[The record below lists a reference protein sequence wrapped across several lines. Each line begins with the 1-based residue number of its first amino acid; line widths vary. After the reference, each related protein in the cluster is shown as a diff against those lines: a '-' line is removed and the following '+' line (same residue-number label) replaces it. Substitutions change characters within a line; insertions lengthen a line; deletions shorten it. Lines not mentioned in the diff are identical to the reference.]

1 MRRGYLRAILAT
13 AERELTIVELFSILY
28 QFADVFAFLIL
39 SAAGLA
45 IVFGM
50 MGVIN
55 MAHGEFIM
63 CGAYV
68 TVGLVHA
75 GLPLPLAQLCGTITA
90 GLVGVL
96 VEVLIV
102 RRFYKRPL
110 DSLLATWGL
119 SLIVTQSMLIIVG
132 SSVAG
137 IGTPQG
143 SFSVGQY
150 TFSSYRLVL
159 FAGSLATLAAIYF
172 IFMRT
177 RFGVH
182 ARATMQNPQIA
193 QALGVKVGT
202 VYAASFGIGAALAGF
217 CGALYAPT
225 MTLIPTMGATFIVE
239 SFVTVVVGGANVLL
253 GTAPAGM
260 LLAAV
265 RMTLNAWAGQTVG
278 QIGMLI
284 AVILII
290 RLLPEGISGYL
301 TRQKR

>member
-1 MRRGYLRAILAT
+1 MF
-13 AERELTIVELFSILY
+13 AEIFSFFY

-55 MAHGEFIM
+55 MAHGELIM

-75 GLPLPLAQLCGTITA
+75 GFPLPLAQLCGTLAA
-90 GLVGVL
+90 GLIGAAVEWSL
-96 VEVLIV
+96 VRKL
-102 RRFYKRPL
+102 YKRPL

-119 SLIVTQSMLIIVG
+119 SLIVTQGMLLVFG
-132 SSVAG
+132 STLTGV
-137 IGTPQG
+137 GTPEG
-143 SFSVGQY
+143 SFMVGDY
-150 TFSSYRLVL
+150 TFSVYRMVL
-159 FAGSLATLAAIYF
+159 FAAAVAVLGGIYF

-182 ARATMQNPQIA
+182 ARATMQNASIA
-193 QALGVKVGT
+193 QATGVRVGR
-202 VYAASFGIGAALAGF
+202 VYALSFGIGAALAGL

-225 MTLIPTMGATFIVE
+225 MTLIPTMGAAFLVE
-239 SFVTVVVGGANVLL
+239 AFVTVVVGGANVLL

-260 LLAAV
+260 LLAV
-265 RMTLNAWAGQTVG
+265 IRTGLNGWGGQIVG
-278 QIGMLI
+278 QIGMLL
-284 AVILII
+284 AVIVVI
-290 RLLPEGISGYL
+290 RILPEGVSGWL
-301 TRQKR
+301 ARKTR

>member
-1 MRRGYLRAILAT
+1 MT
-13 AERELTIVELFSILY
+13 PMPAEIFSFIY
-28 QFADVFAFLIL
+28 QLADVFAFLIL

-45 IVFGM
+45 IIFGM

-55 MAHGEFIM
+55 MAHGELIM
-63 CGAYV
+63 AGAYV

-75 GLPLPLAQLCGTITA
+75 GLPLALAQLCGTVTA
-90 GLVGVL
+90 GLIGVVLERL
-96 VEVLIV
+96 VV

-119 SLIVTQSMLIIVG
+119 SLVITQGMLIVFG
-132 SSVAG
+132 SSLAG
-137 IGTPQG
+137 IGTPAG

-159 FAGSLATLAAIYF
+159 FGGAVAALAFIYV

-177 RFGVH
+177 RFGIH
-182 ARATMQNPQIA
+182 ARATMQNAAIA
-193 QALGVKVGT
+193 QALGVKVGS
-202 VYAASFGIGAALAGF
+202 VYAISFGIGAALAGL

-253 GTAPAGM
+253 GTAPAGL

-265 RMTLNAWAGQTVG
+265 RTALNAGYGQIVG

-284 AVILII
+284 SVILII
-290 RLLPEGISGYL
+290 RLLPEGISGL
-301 TRQKR
+301 LARRGR

>member
-1 MRRGYLRAILAT
+1 MS
-13 AERELTIVELFSILY
+13 AEVFSVFY

-68 TVGLVHA
+68 TVGLVNL
-75 GLPLPLAQLCGTITA
+75 GVPLPIAQIAAAITA
-90 GLVGVL
+90 GLIGVV
-96 VEVLIV
+96 VEYLIV

-119 SLIVTQSMLIIVG
+119 SLIVTQSMLLIVG
-132 SSVAG
+132 SSVRG
-137 IGTPQG
+137 IGTPEG
-143 SFSVGQY
+143 SFAIGAY

-159 FAGSLATLAAIYF
+159 FAAAVAVLVGLYIV
-172 IFMRT
+172 FMKT
-177 RFGVH
+177 RFGVI
-182 ARATMQNPQIA
+182 ARATMQNA
-193 QALGVKVGT
+193 AMARALGARTGRI
-202 VYAASFGIGAALAGF
+202 YAISFGIGAGLAGL

-225 MTLIPTMGATFIVE
+225 MTLIPTMGATFVVE
-239 SFVTVVVGGANVLL
+239 SFVTVVIGGANVLL
-253 GTAPAGM
+253 GTAPAAL
-260 LLAAV
+260 LLAAI
-265 RMTLNAWAGQTVG
+265 RMTLNASYGQIIG
-278 QIGMLI
+278 QIGMLV

-290 RLLPEGISGYL
+290 RVLPEGLSSVLVRRG
-301 TRQKR
+301 R

>member
-1 MRRGYLRAILAT
+1 VF
-13 AERELTIVELFSILY
+13 AEIFSFFY

-75 GLPLPLAQLCGTITA
+75 GFPLPLAQLCGTLAA
-90 GLVGVL
+90 GLIGVAVEWSL
-96 VEVLIV
+96 VRKL
-102 RRFYKRPL
+102 YKRPL

-119 SLIVTQSMLIIVG
+119 SLIVTQGMLLVFG
-132 SSVAG
+132 STLTGV
-137 IGTPQG
+137 GTPEG
-143 SFSVGQY
+143 SFVVGDY
-150 TFSSYRLVL
+150 TFSVYRMVL
-159 FAGSLATLAAIYF
+159 FAAAVAVLGGIYF

-182 ARATMQNPQIA
+182 ARATMQNASIA
-193 QALGVKVGT
+193 QATGVRVGR
-202 VYAASFGIGAALAGF
+202 VYALSFGIGAALAGL

-225 MTLIPTMGATFIVE
+225 MTLMPTMGAAFLVE
-239 SFVTVVVGGANVLL
+239 AFVTVVVGGANVLL
-253 GTAPAGM
+253 GTAPAGI
-260 LLAAV
+260 LLAV
-265 RMTLNAWAGQTVG
+265 IRTGLNGWGGQIVG
-278 QIGMLI
+278 QIGMLL
-284 AVILII
+284 AVIVVI
-290 RLLPEGISGYL
+290 RILPEGVSGWL
-301 TRQKR
+301 ARKTR

>member
-1 MRRGYLRAILAT
+1 MI
-13 AERELTIVELFSILY
+13 AEIFSIVY

-68 TVGLVHA
+68 TVGLVH
-75 GLPLPLAQLCGTITA
+75 GGVPLPLAQLG
-90 GLVGVL
+90 GVL
-96 VEVLIV
+96 AAAVIGVVVEVLIV
-102 RRFYKRPL
+102 RKFYSRPL

-119 SLIVTQSMLIIVG
+119 SLVVTQGMLIVVG

-137 IGTPQG
+137 IGTPPG
-143 SFSVGQY
+143 SFTVGEYSFSV
-150 TFSSYRLVL
+150 YRLVL
-159 FAGSLATLAAIYF
+159 FGGALAALALIYV

-182 ARATMQNPQIA
+182 ARATMQNPRMA
-193 QALGVKVGT
+193 QSLGVRVGRI
-202 VYAASFGIGAALAGF
+202 YGLSFGIGAGLAGL

-253 GTAPAGM
+253 GTAPAGL
-260 LLAAV
+260 LLAGV
-265 RMTLNAWAGQTVG
+265 RTALNAWAGQIVG
-278 QIGMLI
+278 QIGMLL
-284 AVILII
+284 AVIIII
-290 RLLPEGISGYL
+290 RLLPEGVSGFL
-301 TRQKR
+301 ARRSR

>member
-1 MRRGYLRAILAT
+1 VF
-13 AERELTIVELFSILY
+13 AEIFSFFY

-75 GLPLPLAQLCGTITA
+75 GFPLPLAQLCGTLAA
-90 GLVGVL
+90 GLIGVAVEWSL
-96 VEVLIV
+96 VRKL
-102 RRFYKRPL
+102 YKRPL

-119 SLIVTQSMLIIVG
+119 SLIVTQGMLLVFG
-132 SSVAG
+132 STLTGV
-137 IGTPQG
+137 GTPEG
-143 SFSVGQY
+143 SFVVGDY
-150 TFSSYRLVL
+150 TFSVYRMVL
-159 FAGSLATLAAIYF
+159 FAAAVAVLGGIYF

-182 ARATMQNPQIA
+182 ARATMQNASIA
-193 QALGVKVGT
+193 QATGVRVGR
-202 VYAASFGIGAALAGF
+202 VYALSFGIGAALAGL

-225 MTLIPTMGATFIVE
+225 MTLIPTMGAAFLVE
-239 SFVTVVVGGANVLL
+239 AFVTVVVGGANVLL
-253 GTAPAGM
+253 GTAPAGIF
-260 LLAAV
+260 LAV
-265 RMTLNAWAGQTVG
+265 IRTGLNGWGGQIVG
-278 QIGMLI
+278 QIGMLL
-284 AVILII
+284 AVIVVI
-290 RLLPEGISGYL
+290 RILPEGVSGWL
-301 TRQKR
+301 ARKTR

>member
-1 MRRGYLRAILAT
+1 MLA
-13 AERELTIVELFSILY
+13 ELFSFLY

-45 IVFGM
+45 IIFGM

-55 MAHGEFIM
+55 MAHGELIM

-75 GLPLPLAQLCGTITA
+75 GLPLPLAQLCGVAAA
-90 GLVGVL
+90 GLAGMVI
-96 VEVLIV
+96 EVLLV
-102 RRFYKRPL
+102 RRLYERPL

-119 SLIVTQSMLIIVG
+119 SLLVTQTMLIVFG
-132 SSVAG
+132 SSLAG

-143 SFSVGQY
+143 SFVVGPY
-150 TFSSYRLVL
+150 TFSSYRVVL
-159 FAGSLATLAAIYF
+159 FGGAVGALLAIYLV
-172 IFMRT
+172 FMRT

-182 ARATMQNPQIA
+182 ARATMQNAAIA
-193 QALGVKVGT
+193 QALGVKVGR
-202 VYAASFGIGAALAGF
+202 VYSLSFGFGAALAGL

-253 GTAPAGM
+253 GTAPAGA
-260 LLAAV
+260 LLAV
-265 RMTLNAWAGQTVG
+265 IRTGLNASQGQIIG
-278 QIGMLI
+278 QIGMLL

-290 RLLPEGISGYL
+290 RVLPEGISGFL
-301 TRQKR
+301 ARRTR